1 MCMRSKELK
10 NYNLPDNR
18 MFNETLEAKPF
29 ELLAVFLVASIILL
43 VFKYYVYG
51 FTIMAFSII
60 CLFFLPSRRLIE
72 FYDSYM
78 ILYNKA
84 RKDECNIIYYEDIK
98 YWEYKTK
105 VSYDQLIITLN
116 DDSVQKCDGYSKVTF
131 EKRLNKYLKDKKKH
145 LN

>member
-1 MCMRSKELK
+1 MRSKELK